1 MISKKKREN
10 TLEMLTILRKGH
22 SRFTEEGKLIVQG
35 LTWEDKQENKYPA
48 QVQRS

>member
-10 TLEMLTILRKGH
+10 IFEMFTILGKGH
-22 SRFTEEGKLIVQG
+22 SRFTEKGKLIVQV